1 MEFSFSISNF
11 AYCYGWDFLI
21 QLAFCYPSLGTFLFI
36 SEFSQTICS
45 WKNRERYLQVYTL
58 NTLSVS
64 LYKSA
69 QFAHLWR
76 KFHRKRRFWMRKNCI
91 KIPLFMKDQIYMR
104 DRTKQMSKL
113 PQLQNID
120 SNLLTINLHLLTEQR
135 YIRSSIDDGTSKT

>member
-76 KFHRKRRFWMRKNCI
+76 KFHRKRRFLTRKNCI
-91 KIPLFMKDQIYMR
+91 KIPLFMKDQIYIR
-104 DRTKQMSKL
+104 DCTKQTSKL
-113 PQLQNID
+113 PQLQNKD
-120 SNLLTINLHLLTEQR
+120 LNLLIIDLHLLTKQT
-135 YIRSSIDDGTSKT
+135 YIRLTIVNGTSKT